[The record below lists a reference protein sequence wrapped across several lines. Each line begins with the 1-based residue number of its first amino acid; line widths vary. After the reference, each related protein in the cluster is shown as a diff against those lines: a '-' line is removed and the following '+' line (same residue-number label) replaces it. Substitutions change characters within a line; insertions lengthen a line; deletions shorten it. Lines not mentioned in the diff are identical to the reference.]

1 MVVRLAPLSG
11 ASLTMNYLVA
21 DFIVRVK
28 NAYLAR
34 RQSVV
39 LPFST
44 LTLAI
49 GKVLVKEGMLASIKE
64 DMTDN
69 KKILH
74 AELRYVRRRPALTQ
88 VRVISKPSLRVY
100 VDFREVVTKYR
111 DAVLSVV
118 STSQG
123 IMSGKEAA
131 KKKVGGEL
139 LFSVW

>member
-1 MVVRLAPLSG
+1 
-11 ASLTMNYLVA
+11 MNYLVA
-21 DFIVRVK
+21 DFILRIK

-39 LPFST
+39 LPFSNV
-44 LTLAI
+44 TLAI
-49 GKVLVKEGMLASIKE
+49 GNVLVKEGMLANIKE

-74 AELRYVRRRPALTQ
+74 ADLRYVRRRPALTQ
-88 VRVISKPSLRVY
+88 VRVISKPSLRIY
-100 VDFREVVTKYR
+100 VGSKDAQRKNR

-123 IMSGKEAA
+123 IMTGKDAA
-131 KKKVGGEL
+131 KKGVGGEL

>member
-1 MVVRLAPLSG
+1 
-11 ASLTMNYLVA
+11 MNYLVA